1 MQKKQLSLDQNNL
14 NEGQHLLFL
23 NKYTKQENIILQV
36 IDDGYEK
43 HVENG
48 GAHSHHCEHKNAF

>member
-1 MQKKQLSLDQNNL
+1 MANIFYSPNLHIQNISRKVMMRR
-14 NEGQHLLFL
+14 HVAF
-23 NKYTKQENIILQV
+23 
-36 IDDGYEK
+36 DDGYEK